1 MPNLA
6 DRWHSAVLRNSLDL
20 MRYEAGLRTE
30 ILAMINQLGRELFQN
45 IAGAGLDTPR
55 TDWQRA
61 RLRNLITAAE
71 DRISGTYGD
80 IRDLHASSMAGAAEA
95 SATGLTLALNEAAG
109 IELLQ
114 GIKWTPEMLKAL
126 VDGSMIN
133 GAASEAWW
141 ARQSVDLQQA
151 FADQMQQGIM
161 RGETVTQLRD
171 RIMGQDLPGVKAAG
185 KVDLRTVADP
195 IQRGLIQTARGNAET
210 LVRTAA
216 MSVNNSAHMALYE
229 ANSDVVAQVAW
240 VSTFDHKVCLEC
252 LSMNLQQWPLNT
264 PHEVPPKH
272 FRCRCAVVAITK
284 TWAELATRNKAM
296 AAKLDDMEPGLRS
309 SMGGPISADTTWETW
324 VKGLDRADQT
334 AILGPT
340 RQKLWDAGKLSLSD
354 LTDQRGNALTLAE
367 LGAR

>member
-1 MPNLA
+1 M
-6 DRWHSAVLRNSLDL
+6 LRL
-20 MRYEAGLRTE
+20 GL
-30 ILAMINQLGRELFQN
+30 NQLGRELFQD

-71 DRISGTYGD
+71 DRISGTFGD
-80 IRDLHASSMAGAAEA
+80 IKDLHASSMAGAAEA

-114 GIKWTPEMLKAL
+114 GIKWTPELLKAL

-161 RGETVTQLRD
+161 RGETMTQLRD
-171 RIMGQDLPGVKAAG
+171 RIMGAG
-185 KVDLRTVADP
+185 ATRSDAIGKIDLRTIADP
-195 IQRGLIQTARGNAET
+195 ELKGIIQTARGNAEK

-216 MSVNNSAHMALYE
+216 MSVNNAAHLALYQNN
-229 ANSDVVAQVAW
+229 ADVIQDLSWSAALDLR
-240 VSTFDHKVCLEC
+240 TCIEC
-252 LSMNLQQWPLNT
+252 GRHDGEQWPLNT
-264 PHEVPPKH
+264 AHVVPPLH
-272 FRCRCAVVAITK
+272 WNCRCVTVPITK
-284 TWAELATRNKAM
+284 TWAQLATKNKDL

-324 VKGLDRADQT
+324 VKSLSTKDQT
-334 AILGPT
+334 AILGPA